1 MTMIIMMTVRMA
13 DKTVSYQ
20 LLLMTMM
27 FIIMITTMTIVMI
40 MMIGDKTF
48 YHHLMTMI
56 TLVSNPRTQRPK
68 GHLHSQASH
77 VHRGRKASC
86 TVRQPTYTE
95 AERPAAHLHRGR
107 KARYAY
113 SNSVSAGDVAL
124 LVQSRIRRCRAA
136 GRAVKALS
144 AQNQTP
150 LLLHG
155 GGVQKNP
162 WPHRQNLG
170 SFSYSRCHLPKLQR
184 DTSLCIHGT
193 NDASTT

>member
-1 MTMIIMMTVRMA
+1 MTVRMA
-13 DKTVSYQ
+13 DKTFSYQ

-27 FIIMITTMTIVMI
+27 FII

-68 GHLHSQASH
+68 GQLHSQASH

-107 KARYAY
+107 KARYATLTR
-113 SNSVSAGDVAL
+113 NSKGKPL
-124 LVQSRIRRCRAA
+124 
-136 GRAVKALS
+136 GRNS
-144 AQNQTP
+144 P
-150 LLLHG
+150 
-155 GGVQKNP
+155 
-162 WPHRQNLG
+162 
-170 SFSYSRCHLPKLQR
+170 SKLF
-184 DTSLCIHGT
+184 
-193 NDASTT
+193 N